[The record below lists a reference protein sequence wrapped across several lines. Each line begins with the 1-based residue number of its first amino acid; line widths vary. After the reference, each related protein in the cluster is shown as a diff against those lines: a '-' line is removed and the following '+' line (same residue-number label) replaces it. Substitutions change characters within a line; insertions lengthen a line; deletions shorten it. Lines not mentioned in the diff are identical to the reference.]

1 MSGFKKFVSYYKP
14 HMGLFIFDTF
24 CSLLIGVINLAY
36 PYATRAI
43 INEFIPEK
51 NLEMIL
57 IFSGA
62 LVIVYLIKALFNY
75 LVATYGHKVG
85 VLIQADMRK
94 ELFQKLQNL
103 PVTYFDENKTGT
115 IMSRVVNDLMDIS
128 ELAHHLPEEVLL
140 AATTIIGAFVMLSLI
155 NVNLTLIVFACVP
168 FFVLFA
174 ILSRNGQKQAF
185 AEMRKRTGEI
195 NADIENS
202 ISGIRV
208 SKAYNTHE
216 YELSKFDKANNNF
229 VNARMKAYHYLG
241 LFNSVMGLGTDLLY
255 LVVLV
260 AGGLFYYYEKIDLT
274 DFLTYILYISMLIN
288 PIRTLVTIFEQLV
301 NGMSGYHRF
310 LEVINTDSEKEDS
323 NPLELKEFKKAIRF
337 QNVSFK
343 YKEEKDS
350 PYVLKKFNLNIVKG
364 ETIALVGPSGGG
376 KTTICHLLPRFYDVT
391 SGKILLD
398 GKDIRKYSLKSL
410 RDNIGIVAQDVF
422 LFAGSIKENIAFG
435 RLDASEEEIIE
446 ACKNA
451 NIYDFIMSLPE
462 KFDTYVGER
471 GVKLSGGQKQRIAI
485 ARAFLKNPEILILDE
500 ATSALDNVTEMQ
512 IQSSLEKLSKGRTT
526 IVVAHRLS
534 TVKNADEIIVLD
546 EHGIIERGNHE
557 NLIAQNGIYANLYSL
572 QFKQ

>member
-1 MSGFKKFVSYYKP
+1 
-14 HMGLFIFDTF
+14 
-24 CSLLIGVINLAY
+24 
-36 PYATRAI
+36 
-43 INEFIPEK
+43 
-51 NLEMIL
+51 
-57 IFSGA
+57 
-62 LVIVYLIKALFNY
+62 
-75 LVATYGHKVG
+75 
-85 VLIQADMRK
+85 
-94 ELFQKLQNL
+94 
-103 PVTYFDENKTGT
+103 
-115 IMSRVVNDLMDIS
+115 
-128 ELAHHLPEEVLL
+128 
-140 AATTIIGAFVMLSLI
+140 
-155 NVNLTLIVFACVP
+155 
-168 FFVLFA
+168 
-174 ILSRNGQKQAF
+174 
-185 AEMRKRTGEI
+185 
-195 NADIENS
+195 
-202 ISGIRV
+202 
-208 SKAYNTHE
+208 
-216 YELSKFDKANNNF
+216 
-229 VNARMKAYHYLG
+229 
-241 LFNSVMGLGTDLLY
+241 MGLGTDLLY

-260 AGGLFYYYEKIDLT
+260 AGGLFYYYGKIDLT

-301 NGMSGYHRF
+301 SGMSGYRRF

-350 PYVLKKFNLNIVKG
+350 PYVLKKFNLDIVKG